1 MNLSALDEKMWE
13 VIRTWD
19 LESLKLASKMF
30 EPLDSEE
37 EDE

>member
-1 MNLSALDEKMWE
+1 MNLSALDEKIWN
-13 VIRTWD
+13 VIRNWD

>member
-1 MNLSALDEKMWE
+1 MNLSALDEKMWN
-13 VIRTWD
+13 VIRNWD